1 MRTYLENIKKIK
13 EFYNSDFFVKEENN
27 NNMDLRKHIK
37 SIYKDPDKYD
47 SLIKEKA
54 KELSDKEIVFK
65 ADGICGWK
73 VLFDVYDG
81 KNNSSWVDKY
91 EHVRGSKYGEFF
103 WPGKIG
109 KGGGQTINQQ
119 RYAHF
124 KDRIDWTLFDIKLYI
139 EGKDTIMSYEN
150 EYIKKY
156 FEKFKSKSDGFK
168 NFIDS
173 MELGVFVNENYDV
186 FDLSK
191 DKESIITEESK
202 YHWSDL
208 YLDKL
213 VEICK
218 KYPK

>member
-1 MRTYLENIKKIK
+1 MRTYLENSKIIK
-13 EFYNSDFFVKEENN
+13 ELYDSNFIKGKENN
-27 NNMDLRKHIK
+27 KVYLMKIIK
-37 SIYKDPDKYD
+37 ALYIDPDKED

-54 KELSDKEIVFK
+54 KGISDKEKIVFK

-73 VLFDVYDG
+73 RLFDVYDG

-91 EHVRGSKYGEFF
+91 EHVRGSKYGELF

-139 EGKDTIMSYEN
+139 EGKDTIMSYKN
-150 EYIKKY
+150 EYTKKY

-191 DKESIITEESK
+191 DNESIITEESK
-202 YHWSDL
+202 CHWSDS